1 MRIICLSV
9 PFCPIVASDNID
21 GFPKREEMT
30 LESELFQKITPGFLG
45 AINDLPYFED
55 LLLEDKKLIVVVC
68 SNRDKS
74 NLKIPYNFYVQ
85 ESKSESVIIYYDR
98 KKVGQ
103 LFIEDW
109 KKL

>member
-1 MRIICLSV
+1 
-9 PFCPIVASDNID
+9 
-21 GFPKREEMT
+21 MT

-45 AINDLPYFED
+45 YINDLPYFEE

-74 NLKIPYNFYVQ
+74 NLKIPYNFYIH
-85 ESKSESVIIYYDR
+85 EDKNDSVILYYDR
-98 KKVGQ
+98 KRIGQ

-109 KKL
+109 RKL